1 MDIYGAIG
9 GQQPLSLAFFDDE
22 DSDGKILTPPALDP
36 NFRDPAPC
44 TITTGAVS
52 PVLIFG
58 INEDMH
64 CITFARTGLGLS
76 RSQKKEAEYKRDVD
90 FYEIN
95 GAFASQAI
103 FSVQHLG
110 IPFEK
115 ANAVGGAIAIG
126 QPLGC
131 TSARQVATGFSVAKP
146 QRRVGRNGCAQ
157 RQDGPTAD
165 FGIFRHL
172 YCLLDDRRDF
182 VVSKLFATFFSFIA
196 EMSAITPQQLGA
208 IEEFFPTEIIAHIF
222 ILCLPKDPLRH
233 FQPDLT
239 RAPLF
244 LCHNDSDF
252 ALGSI
257 QISNQFLFG
266 KIHTTGMIRPE
277 TGLKRE
283 HYFLPNVLPSGK
295 IHFSPSHL
303 THLFVNLSL
312 SLSKWAILIS
322 GCETLEYARIHL
334 TIKPEVEDNPVATR
348 TSQSIVPRL
357 RQLVLDCSSPEL
369 EHVLD
374 NLSLPS
380 LHSLHLRSE
389 ASALYGYVLP
399 QLSICGLA
407 ALLSATP
414 SLRIL
419 EISIPFRYNWIS
431 NLPTPSIPGHQ
442 RLGKCAPSL
451 ELLVLDVFNTRPG
464 YHGMSPMEYISEM
477 KNCGWLDNVWN
488 RPTTEQ
494 TLRIVLVLEFPRNI
508 LHWLERVEDEL
519 DGVHISAEISTST
532 ALGAWEI
539 SQEEHPK
546 DRWFKQAKCPRLI

>member
-1 MDIYGAIG
+1 
-9 GQQPLSLAFFDDE
+9 
-22 DSDGKILTPPALDP
+22 
-36 NFRDPAPC
+36 
-44 TITTGAVS
+44 
-52 PVLIFG
+52 
-58 INEDMH
+58 
-64 CITFARTGLGLS
+64 
-76 RSQKKEAEYKRDVD
+76 
-90 FYEIN
+90 
-95 GAFASQAI
+95 
-103 FSVQHLG
+103 
-110 IPFEK
+110 
-115 ANAVGGAIAIG
+115 
-126 QPLGC
+126 
-131 TSARQVATGFSVAKP
+131 
-146 QRRVGRNGCAQ
+146 
-157 RQDGPTAD
+157 
-165 FGIFRHL
+165 
-172 YCLLDDRRDF
+172 
-182 VVSKLFATFFSFIA
+182 
-196 EMSAITPQQLGA
+196 MSAIMPQQLGP
-208 IEEFFPTEIIAHIF
+208 IEEIFPIEIIAHIF

-239 RAPLF
+239 RAPLL
-244 LCHNDSDF
+244 LCHVCSVWRTIALNTPQLWNHFHHRLPIPRVSSSKSFWRIRPSSLDFMEWWSQNVRGDSLSLRLALKWSGNSHDWPSNPNRSASFLFSMLKSTRFLEIEQSYALMLERLRLRPWQYPNLESIFIREDPHDRDDSPWYISPSSWQISPSDF
-252 ALGSI
+252 S
-257 QISNQFLFG
+257 FLYAPSVR
-266 KIHTTGMIRPE
+266 K
-277 TGLKRE
+277 LASKK

-322 GCETLEYARIHL
+322 GCETLEYARIHF

-431 NLPTPSIPGHQ
+431 NSPPPSIPGHQ

-451 ELLVLDVFNTRPG
+451 EILVLDVFNTRPG
-464 YHGMSPMEYISEM
+464 CDGMSPMEYISEM

-494 TLRIVLVLEFPRNI
+494 KLRIVLVLEFPRNI

-532 ALGAWEI
+532 ALRAWEI

-546 DRWFKQAKCPRLI
+546 DRWFEEAKCTRLI